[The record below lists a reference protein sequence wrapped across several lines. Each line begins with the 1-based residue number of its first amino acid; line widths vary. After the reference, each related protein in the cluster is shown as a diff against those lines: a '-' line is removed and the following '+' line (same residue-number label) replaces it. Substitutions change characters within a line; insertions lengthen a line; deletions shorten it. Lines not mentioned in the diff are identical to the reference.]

1 MNKNKEPN
9 KKYEDG
15 GKEEERE
22 NMTNEPSLLG
32 DINFPGCKGGK
43 KEEKQ
48 QKVKQDGRG
57 ESMSKVSEVLLGC
70 VMKNLFACAV
80 LALTQFLPPKEKQGN
95 EKIFCVRIGKGEK
108 RRRGKR

>member
-1 MNKNKEPN
+1 
-9 KKYEDG
+9 
-15 GKEEERE
+15 
-22 NMTNEPSLLG
+22 
-32 DINFPGCKGGK
+32 
-43 KEEKQ
+43 
-48 QKVKQDGRG
+48 
-57 ESMSKVSEVLLGC
+57 MSKVSEVLLGC